1 MITVEHNPAL
11 FKEGEK
17 VRVSEK
23 FPIGH
28 YRVPMYLRGKTV
40 TIAKNL
46 GKHINPEE
54 EAFGKNAGNET
65 WYYQVLIL
73 QTELWPNYLGNKEDT
88 LEIEVFEPWLE
99 HLKQQS

>member
-46 GKHINPEE
+46 GRHINPEE
-54 EAFGKNAGNET
+54 EAFGRNAGNET
-65 WYYQVLIL
+65 WYYQVIIL
-73 QTELWPNYLGNKEDT
+73 QAELWPDYLGKKEDT

-99 HLKQQS
+99 SITN